1 MRSEKKDRDY
11 KLERRKDAR
20 GIWYITWRENGKP
33 KRASTGKTHEEDALQ
48 LLHDFVNGLDT
59 ATVAET
65 TKYTVMDCVVAH
77 ANMVQKRGNIN
88 RDIEMN
94 AKLVRDNSFGQ
105 IFPEDLTHADVRSLI
120 GFYKR
125 KGYADSTISYR
136 IALIHAAMVYAHD
149 KMVDLCPFLPRFNI
163 KNVQEEVVQKRKRT
177 RWLDVKE
184 VSLLLETASGFRTTS
199 TRSKLVDGVWIK
211 PEMAPFSSH
220 LCVENEPYPRFEPWV
235 SLFVN
240 LMLATSARISAVC
253 ELTWDRVTDE
263 LITLENPKLR
273 GRRKGRATIPTPD
286 SIKPILQ
293 EAREKS
299 RNGIYVLETTD
310 GTRVSPLLAR
320 LRFAAAAQQ
329 AGLNVNNPDNL
340 KRVVPHTI
348 RHTMATHLLHKKV
361 DIYVVSKQL
370 GHSDIKTTQDNYLHH
385 SPKFQ
390 KEAVLATDLMLK
402 RVNKK

>member
-1 MRSEKKDRDY
+1 M
-11 KLERRKDAR
+11 
-20 GIWYITWRENGKP
+20 
-33 KRASTGKTHEEDALQ
+33 Q
-48 LLHDFVNGLDT
+48 
-59 ATVAET
+59 
-65 TKYTVMDCVVAH
+65 MC
-77 ANMVQKRGNIN
+77 
-88 RDIEMN
+88 
-94 AKLVRDNSFGQ
+94 
-105 IFPEDLTHADVRSLI
+105 
-120 GFYKR
+120 
-125 KGYADSTISYR
+125 TIAYR
-136 IALIHAAMVYAHD
+136 IALTHAAIVYAHD

-163 KNVQEEVVQKRKRT
+163 KNVQEEVVQKRKRI
-177 RWLDVKE
+177 RWLDLKE
-184 VSLLLETASGFRTTS
+184 VSRLLKTASGFRTTS

-211 PEMAPFSSH
+211 PEMARFSSH

-273 GRRKGRATIPTPD
+273 GRRKGRATIPTPGF
-286 SIKPILQ
+286 IKPILQ

-310 GTRVSPLLAR
+310 GTRVSPPLAR
-320 LRFAAAAQQ
+320 SRFAAAAQQ
-329 AGLNVNNPDNL
+329 SGLNVGGEDVIS
-340 KRVVPHTI
+340 RVVPHTI
-348 RHTMATHLLHKKV
+348 RHTMATHLLQKAV

-390 KEAVLATDLMLK
+390 KEAVLATDVMLK
-402 RVNKK
+402 QVNEK